1 MSKVALAGALVLLM
15 FFSYLTGI
23 KTAFVFGYALSL
35 LFLVAWAWPRLA
47 IRGVTLQRRGDPG
60 TPTVGEVY
68 EEEFEVRRKG
78 WIPGPWV
85 EVRDLS
91 LIPDYEPG
99 RVIPLCCEIVRG
111 GGW

>member
-47 IRGVTLQRRGDPG
+47 IRGVTLQRRVDPG

-68 EEEFEVRRKG
+68 AEELEVRRKG
-78 WIPGPWV
+78 SIADPTVHVGQRRQTAPY
-85 EVRDLS
+85 R
-91 LIPDYEPG
+91 
-99 RVIPLCCEIVRG
+99 PLHST
-111 GGW
+111 